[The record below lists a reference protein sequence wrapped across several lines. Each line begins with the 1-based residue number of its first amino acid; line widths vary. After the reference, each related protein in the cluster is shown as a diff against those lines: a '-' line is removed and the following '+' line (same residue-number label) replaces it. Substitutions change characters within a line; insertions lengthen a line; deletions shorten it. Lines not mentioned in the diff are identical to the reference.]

1 MVQHKTHGF
10 YICSRQNEFEGDVLS
25 QKFISAYAN
34 RNYVTIDNT
43 LLENKKKVFEKK
55 KQFNTP
61 SPILAKVSLLAFNNS
76 I

>member
-34 RNYVTIDNT
+34 KNYVTIDNT
-43 LLENKKKVFEKK
+43 LLENKKSFWKE
-55 KQFNTP
+55 NA
-61 SPILAKVSLLAFNNS
+61 ILYTLANISQGKLISFQ
-76 I
+76 

>member
-43 LLENKKKVFEKK
+43 LLENKKSFEKEK
-55 KQFNTP
+55 A
-61 SPILAKVSLLAFNNS
+61 I
-76 I
+76 